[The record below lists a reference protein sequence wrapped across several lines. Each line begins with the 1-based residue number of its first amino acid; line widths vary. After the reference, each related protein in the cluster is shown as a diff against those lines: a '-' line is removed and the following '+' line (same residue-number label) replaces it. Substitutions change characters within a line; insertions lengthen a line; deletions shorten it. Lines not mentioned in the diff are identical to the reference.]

1 MPQKIV
7 FCVKDM
13 WIPRNF
19 LGDCGQYQVDKH
31 HDKDCNSE
39 LELLDP
45 QPGTERD
52 GPNKK
57 MKRNRVRSKI
67 PLISFLSAIDLGC
80 NSIHMREYKLSKEI
94 TL

>member
-52 GPNKK
+52 GHKQENEEEQGEEQ
-57 MKRNRVRSKI
+57 NFLDQL
-67 PLISFLSAIDLGC
+67 PLS
-80 NSIHMREYKLSKEI
+80 H
-94 TL
+94 

>member
-19 LGDCGQYQVDKH
+19 LGYCSQYQVDKH

-39 LELLDP
+39 LEVLDP
-45 QPGTERD
+45 EPGTERD
-52 GPNKK
+52 GRKQENEEEQGEEQ
-57 MKRNRVRSKI
+57 NSLDQL
-67 PLISFLSAIDLGC
+67 PLS
-80 NSIHMREYKLSKEI
+80 H
-94 TL
+94 